1 MALETTFAA
10 GQAVPATFLNDQQ
23 QADSGSAWGITLAN
37 TGTTLELKP
46 AEDGSAT
53 GQSAIRINGVVR
65 YITATV
71 SLVSPGSGTWD
82 IYAVLAGAE
91 AASGVTLEAQ
101 AHPGT
106 PGTTKRKIGEC
117 KINGGKMEWLYGT
130 VATVPGHG
138 ALHGI
143 AGADPI
149 QLGEWTSFESMGAG
163 VTGIGAQARLELGQV
178 VRLKGYVDNTGS
190 PKASPALL
198 FNLAPAFRPSTTRT
212 MSSVVAS
219 GSWNAAEVFVEI
231 GGAFYTRNGVSFPA
245 GGIVPLDGL
254 TYTL

>member
-91 AASGVTLEAQ
+91 AASGVT
-101 AHPGT
+101 
-106 PGTTKRKIGEC
+106 
-117 KINGGKMEWLYGT
+117 
-130 VATVPGHG
+130 GHG